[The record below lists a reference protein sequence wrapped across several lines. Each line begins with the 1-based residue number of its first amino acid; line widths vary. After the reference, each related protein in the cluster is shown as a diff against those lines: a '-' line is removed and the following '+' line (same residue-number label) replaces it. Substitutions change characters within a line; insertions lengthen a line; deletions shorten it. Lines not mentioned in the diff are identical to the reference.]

1 MHFKMDDISAMTNQN
16 ISKEELQEL
25 EYERLEL
32 LNDFKEQLAVFCD
45 YLKVDLDQQATLK
58 SLDTA
63 TALTLSSPR
72 CVPARKGVLKISAQG
87 YLRLK
92 LVEKVK
98 STASDIVKVL
108 ANKIADSSQKLPC
121 NDIALKGSAD
131 SIASKLTQ
139 RYLFGH
145 VRFYDIEPIPEVPTL
160 RNKDLSALCERHLLD
175 RVKEHYTSQ
184 YHRYRLWDGRA
195 IALFSSYLFDVK
207 SEAHNFFD
215 SKNLIHLLDNGP
227 EPITKEW
234 FKDECIECWEALYVD
249 GPRYAYT
256 ELAYPDDSGVIFE
269 EYVPLDMVSEDVW
282 DSLYERY
289 KNKLKEHI
297 EFAQ

>member
-1 MHFKMDDISAMTNQN
+1 MSVLDYQDA
-16 ISKEELQEL
+16 SKEELQEL
-25 EYERLEL
+25 ENERLEL

-72 CVPARKGVLKISAQG
+72 YIPAQKGILKISAQG
-87 YLRLK
+87 YLSIK

-98 STASDIVKVL
+98 STTTDIVKAL
-108 ANKIADSSQKLPC
+108 AKKIADSSQKLPC
-121 NDIALKGSAD
+121 NDIALKGSVD
-131 SIASKLTQ
+131 SIAAKLTQ

-145 VRFYDIEPIPEVPTL
+145 RRFYDVEPIPEVPTL
-160 RNKDLSALCERHLLD
+160 RNDLRALCERHLLD
-175 RVKEHYTSQ
+175 RVKERYTSH

-195 IALFSSYLFDVK
+195 IDLFSSYLFNVK
-207 SEAHNFFD
+207 SEEHSFFD
-215 SKNLIHLLDNGP
+215 SKNLIHLLNNTP
-227 EPITKEW
+227 APIKKEW
-234 FKDECIECWEALYVD
+234 FKDECIECWEALYAD

-256 ELAYPDDSGVIFE
+256 ELAYPDESGVIFE

-289 KNKLKEHI
+289 KNKLKEHV

>member
-1 MHFKMDDISAMTNQN
+1 MSVMDYQDA
-16 ISKEELQEL
+16 SKEELQEL
-25 EYERLEL
+25 ENERLEL

-72 CVPARKGVLKISAQG
+72 YIPAQKGILKISAQG
-87 YLRLK
+87 YLSIK

-98 STASDIVKVL
+98 STTTDIVKAL

-121 NDIALKGSAD
+121 NDIALKGSVD
-131 SIASKLTQ
+131 SIAAKLTQ

-145 VRFYDIEPIPEVPTL
+145 RRFYDVEPIPEAPTL
-160 RNKDLSALCERHLLD
+160 RNNDLRALCERHLLD
-175 RVKEHYTSQ
+175 RVKERYTSH

-195 IALFSSYLFDVK
+195 INLFSSYLFNVK
-207 SEAHNFFD
+207 SEEHSFFD
-215 SKNLIHLLDNGP
+215 SKNLIHLLNNTP
-227 EPITKEW
+227 APIKKEW
-234 FKDECIECWEALYVD
+234 FKDECIECWEALYAD

-256 ELAYPDDSGVIFE
+256 ELAYPDESGVIFE

-289 KNKLKEHI
+289 KNKLKEHV